1 MDTRYR
7 IRNYIIVAM
16 GKRAAISKLQL
27 ATRCYTPRIIFLVG
41 NGNKW
46 HLTKLAI
53 NQQGIHLTFDLP
65 RLEYSRLQYYIENF
79 FEDSFKFPF

>member
-1 MDTRYR
+1 
-7 IRNYIIVAM
+7 M
-16 GKRAAISKLQL
+16 GKRAPISKLQL